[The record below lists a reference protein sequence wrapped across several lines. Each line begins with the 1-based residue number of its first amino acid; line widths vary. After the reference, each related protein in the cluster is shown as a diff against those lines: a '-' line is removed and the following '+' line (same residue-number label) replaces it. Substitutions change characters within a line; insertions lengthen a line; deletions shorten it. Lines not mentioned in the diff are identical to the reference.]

1 MCALLI
7 VRIWEAAELSRRSVM
22 NENKVKWQTV
32 EGVMD
37 ALDYGDRGNV
47 VWHLREGEDALAQQV
62 LFELGGLKTEFVCGG
77 NLGLIIVSL

>member
-1 MCALLI
+1 MTT
-7 VRIWEAAELSRRSVM
+7 
-22 NENKVKWQTV
+22 KYQTI

-37 ALDYGDRGNV
+37 ALDYGDRENV

-77 NLGLIIVSL
+77 NVGLIIVSL